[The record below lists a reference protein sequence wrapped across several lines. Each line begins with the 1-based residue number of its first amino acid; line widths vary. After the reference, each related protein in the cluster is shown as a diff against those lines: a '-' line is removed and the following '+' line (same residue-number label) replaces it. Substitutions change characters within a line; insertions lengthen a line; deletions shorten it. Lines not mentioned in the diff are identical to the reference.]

1 MKKMKKGQKKMK
13 QRQLGRNMRP
23 VPKLWSV
30 PTPKH
35 NLPSIDGRVRLY
47 HYTTMVCVGSIMTHG
62 LIKGDVFGKIDG
74 TRNWNAPNLTSENK
88 YHNPAN
94 RDITQEVK
102 KGYVRLEIY
111 FEETDENI
119 IPHSWFDR
127 TYCNGL
133 NRKVIRSSNAD
144 GNCNGNIDKQYLY
157 KGPISPKMIKKI
169 SVWNENTEYWDRLSK
184 TQILDL
190 IKEYS
195 LPKLSYCGKDYI
207 NYDWLRMCGHSLNDW
222 TGKMEEFYEKTDEYE
237 VLSPLYKLTDFINN
251 HLVGTRLGEYK
262 MTVKNMFL
270 QGDYEDAFQYVVKTY
285 NKLSK
290 NPVGEEWFQ
299 NLHKRQETWYEFYEG
314 NIHYVKKV
322 A

>member
-1 MKKMKKGQKKMK
+1 MIQAEKIV
-13 QRQLGRNMRP
+13 QLQAH
-23 VPKLWSV
+23 SAA
-30 PTPKH
+30 
-35 NLPSIDGRVRLY
+35 LY
-47 HYTTMVCVGSIMTHG
+47 A
-62 LIKGDVFGKIDG
+62 L
-74 TRNWNAPNLTSENK
+74 AP
-88 YHNPAN
+88 
-94 RDITQEVK
+94 
-102 KGYVRLEIY
+102 G
-111 FEETDENI
+111 
-119 IPHSWFDR
+119 
-127 TYCNGL
+127 
-133 NRKVIRSSNAD
+133 RKVNTLFSAGADKVVAEWNLETFETNPFAIRTEHTVYSLLNLNNTHLVIGTIHGSMHIIDLNSKQEIRHLKFHNAGVFHMIEIPNQNEVVAACSD
-144 GNCNGNIDKQYLY
+144 G
-157 KGPISPKMIKKI
+157 SI